1 MKESLKD
8 LSLPLIF
15 VGIPILVLVLIIVMH
30 TEPNR
35 YVGTVMKVSSWDGA
49 ASLKTKNKRGQD
61 TIIEV
66 KPRRFERFTKG
77 QVITV
82 WTGGDLIGDIATTEP
97 Q

>member
-1 MKESLKD
+1 MKKEAIVIIL
-8 LSLPLIF
+8 F
-15 VGIPILVLVLIIVMH
+15 PIAILALIIEFH
-30 TEPNR
+30 TR
-35 YVGTVMKVSSWDGA
+35 SDKYVGTVMKVSSWDGA

-66 KPRRFERFTKG
+66 SPRRFERFTEG

-82 WTGGDLIGDIATTEP
+82 WTGGDLVGGIATTNP

>member
-1 MKESLKD
+1 M
-8 LSLPLIF
+8 I
-15 VGIPILVLVLIIVMH
+15 LIIIALR

-49 ASLKTKNKRGQD
+49 ASLKTRNKKGKD

-66 KPRRFERFTKG
+66 KTRRHERFTEG

-82 WTGGDLIGDIATTEP
+82 WTGGDLIGEIATTEP

>member
-15 VGIPILVLVLIIVMH
+15 VGIPILVLGLIIVLH

-35 YVGTVMKVSSWDGA
+35 YVGTVMKVSIWDGA
-49 ASLKTKNKRGQD
+49 ASLKTKNKEGKD

-66 KPRRFERFTKG
+66 KPRRSERFTEG

-82 WTGGDLIGDIATTEP
+82 WTGGDLVGGIATTNP

>member
-1 MKESLKD
+1 MREGIVL
-8 LSLPLIF
+8 LGLP
-15 VGIPILVLVLIIVMH
+15 VLFIVLIVAMH
-30 TEPNR
+30 TESNR

-49 ASLKTKNKRGQD
+49 ASLKTKNKRGED

-66 KPRRFERFTKG
+66 NPRRFERFTEG

-82 WTGGDLIGDIATTEP
+82 WTGGDLIDGIATTEP